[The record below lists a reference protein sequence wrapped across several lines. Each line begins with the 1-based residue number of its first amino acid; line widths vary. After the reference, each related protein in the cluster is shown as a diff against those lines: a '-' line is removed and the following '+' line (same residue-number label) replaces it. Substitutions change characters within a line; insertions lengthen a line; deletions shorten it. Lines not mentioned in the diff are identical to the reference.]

1 MVQLVM
7 SSPHSKLSFLLYI
20 GDLFNS
26 GTSDRDCDKID
37 SFSEGIELSVR
48 GNGQEKWEPLK
59 FYTPEMLSNPNEA
72 TELRLSVGEL
82 LDNSSDV
89 VIRGYTVPVGYTTEP
104 LATVFTE
111 YICGAD
117 RFLREGL
124 QFRFSQTAI
133 REFEIGTNIDVW
145 SIEDVQITLHSGS
158 GDCNMTVFEFNGT
171 R

>member
-59 FYTPEMLSNPNEA
+59 FYTPEMLSNPSEA
-72 TELRLSVGEL
+72 IELAISVGEL